1 MSSYAFEI
9 ILADVTE
16 ASEELAN
23 KLFDAGGDDCSP
35 SSCNGIVII
44 GFDREAKSLEEAV
57 RSAIATILKAGYV
70 AKEVVFEPESFLV

>member
-1 MSSYAFEI
+1 METVKMSSYAFEI

-44 GFDREAKSLEEAV
+44 ASIVKPSRWKKPCGLQLQQS
-57 RSAIATILKAGYV
+57 
-70 AKEVVFEPESFLV
+70 